1 MATSFHVSS
10 EVSSTKDLI
19 AVTALTAVVMYLAAG
34 AQSELKMM
42 EKSILKKHWHK
53 KVHSDQGSIW
63 HKKLIF

>member
-1 MATSFHVSS
+1 
-10 EVSSTKDLI
+10 VSSTKDLI

-53 KVHSDQGSIW
+53 KVHSDQGSNFSVDGVDGVDG
-63 HKKLIF
+63 L